1 VVSEP
6 EPSSERR
13 VFERRGK
20 LTHEAAPFR
29 RKVPSAT
36 LNRRLDDVFHIGNG
50 VGANRVGGTAEEDEA
65 CALAVSWFEEAG
77 LGVEVDERGNV
88 IGRLH
93 GASPQLPEVWTGS
106 HLDSVPTGGKFDGAL
121 GVVAGLEAV
130 AAIGPSE
137 RTLGV
142 VVFRDEETGC
152 HGSRWRVGHG
162 SLPGAF
168 VELHVEQG
176 PTLARAG
183 APLGVVTS
191 IAGIVRCS
199 REFEGRA
206 DHAGTTPM
214 DARSDALAAA
224 AQYVLRVREVAAGID
239 GAVATVGQLEVE
251 PGAANVVPSRVRLT
265 VDARAPDQER
275 LDRLVAELELDDAQY
290 VIPPVALSPAAL
302 REEVERRGM
311 PVVELPSG
319 AGHDAGVLA
328 AAGVESSMLFV
339 RSLNGGASH
348 SPEEHSSDED
358 IELAVEVL
366 TAALGRLAGAK

>member
-1 VVSEP
+1 M
-6 EPSSERR
+6 
-13 VFERRGK
+13 
-20 LTHEAAPFR
+20 
-29 RKVPSAT
+29 
-36 LNRRLDDVFHIGNG
+36 
-50 VGANRVGGTAEEDEA
+50 
-65 CALAVSWFEEAG
+65 EEAG
-77 LGVEVDERGNV
+77 LEVDVDERGNIV
-88 IGRLH
+88 GRLR
-93 GASPQLPEVWTGS
+93 GSSPELPEVWTGS
-106 HLDSVPTGGKFDGAL
+106 HLDSVPAGGRFDGAL

-130 AAIGPSE
+130 TAVGASE

-152 HGSRWRVGHG
+152 HGSRWRVQHG
-162 SLPGAF
+162 SLPGAY

-176 PTLARAG
+176 PVLERAG

-191 IAGIVRCS
+191 IAGILRSV

-214 DARSDALAAA
+214 DVRSDALVAAA
-224 AQYVLRVREVAAGID
+224 EYVLRVREVAAGIE
-239 GAVATVGQLEVE
+239 GAVATVGELALE
-251 PGAANVVPSRVRLT
+251 PGAANVVPARVRLT
-265 VDARAPDQER
+265 VDARAPDQDR
-275 LDRLVAELELDDAQY
+275 LDRLAAELGLEDAHY
-290 VIPPVALSPAAL
+290 VIPPVQLSPAVL
-302 REEVERRGM
+302 REEVERRRL

-358 IELAVEVL
+358 IALAVEVL
-366 TAALGRLAGAK
+366 TATLRRLVQAK

>member
-1 VVSEP
+1 V
-6 EPSSERR
+6 
-13 VFERRGK
+13 
-20 LTHEAAPFR
+20 AI
-29 RKVPSAT
+29 AT
-36 LNRRLDDVFHIGNG
+36 INRRLDDVFHIGNG
-50 VGANRVGGTAEEDEA
+50 VGANRVGGTPEEDTA
-65 CALAVSWFEEAG
+65 CALAVSWMADAG
-77 LGVEVDERGNV
+77 LEVEVDERGNV
-88 IGRLH
+88 VGRLV
-93 GASPQLPEVWTGS
+93 GSQPELPEVWTGS
-106 HLDSVPTGGKFDGAL
+106 HLDSVPSGGRFDGSL

-130 AAIGPSE
+130 TAVGASE

-152 HGSRWRVGHG
+152 HGSRWRVRHG

-176 PTLARAG
+176 PRLERAG

-191 IAGIVRCS
+191 IAGIVRCT

-214 DARSDALAAA
+214 DVRSDALVAAA
-224 AQYVLRVREVAAGID
+224 EYVLRVREVAAGIE
-239 GAVATVGQLEVE
+239 GAVATVGQLEVD
-251 PGAANVVPSRVRLT
+251 PGAANVVPERVRVM

-275 LDRLVAELELDDAQY
+275 LGRLVAELTLEDAHY
-290 VIPPVALSPAAL
+290 VIPPVGLRPDVL
-302 REEVERRGM
+302 REEVERRGL

-328 AAGVESSMLFV
+328 TAGVESSMLFV

-358 IELAVEVL
+358 IELAVEL
-366 TAALGRLAGAK
+366 LASTLRRLSQAK

>member
-1 VVSEP
+1 LL
-6 EPSSERR
+6 SST
-13 VFERRGK
+13 V
-20 LTHEAAPFR
+20 T
-29 RKVPSAT
+29 
-36 LNRRLDDVFHIGNG
+36 RRLDDVFKIGDG
-50 VGANRVGGTAEEDEA
+50 VGANRVGGTPEEDAA
-65 CALAVSWFEEAG
+65 CELAVSWMEEAG
-77 LGVEVDERGNV
+77 LEVEVDERGNV
-88 IGRLH
+88 IGRL
-93 GASPQLPEVWTGS
+93 GGSRPELPEVWTGS
-106 HLDSVPTGGKFDGAL
+106 HLDSVPSGGRFDGAL

-130 AAIGPSE
+130 RAVGQTE

-152 HGSRWRVGHG
+152 HGSRWRVRHAP
-162 SLPGAF
+162 LPGAF

-176 PTLARAG
+176 PRLANAG
-183 APLGVVTS
+183 ASLGVVTS
-191 IAGIVRCS
+191 IAGIVRSS

-214 DARSDALAAA
+214 EARSDALVAAA
-224 AQYVLRVREVAAGID
+224 RYVLGVRDVAAGID
-239 GAVATVGQLEVE
+239 GAVATVGQLQIE
-251 PGAANVVPSRVRLT
+251 PGAANVIPERVRLL

-275 LDRLVAELELDDAQY
+275 LDRLITELGLEDAHY
-290 VIPPVALSPAAL
+290 VIPPVQLAPAVL
-302 REEVERRGM
+302 RAEVERRGL

-358 IELAVEVL
+358 VALAVDVL
-366 TAALGRLAGAK
+366 TGALRRLAASK